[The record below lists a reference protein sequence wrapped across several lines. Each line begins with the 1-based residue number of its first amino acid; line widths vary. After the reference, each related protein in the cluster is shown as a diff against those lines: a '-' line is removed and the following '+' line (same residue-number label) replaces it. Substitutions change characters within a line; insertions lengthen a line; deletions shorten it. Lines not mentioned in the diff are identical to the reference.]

1 MRSLPLLISQE
12 WSVTLTTA
20 YFAALQKAFDSFDT
34 DGKGYIT
41 PETVGVIL
49 RMMGV
54 KISEKNLQEVIAET
68 DEDGS
73 GELEFEE
80 FVELAAKF
88 LIEED
93 EEALKEELREAFRIY
108 DKEGKLSIFCNGY
121 ITTNT
126 LKEILRELDNRL
138 TEEDLEGIIE
148 EVDEDG
154 SGTLDFDGEV
164 HGYDV
169 RVEGE
174 ESDQA

>member
-1 MRSLPLLISQE
+1 MDSLDEEQIG
-12 WSVTLTTA
+12 
-20 YFAALQKAFDSFDT
+20 ALQKAFDSFDT
-34 DGKGYIT
+34 DSKGFIT

-93 EEALKEELREAFRIY
+93 EEALKTELREAFRVY
-108 DKEGKLSIFCNGY
+108 DKEGNGY
-121 ITTNT
+121 ITTDV

-138 TEEDLEGIIE
+138 TEEDLDSIIE

-154 SGTLDFDGEV
+154 SGTLDFNEFMEMMNG
-164 HGYDV
+164 
-169 RVEGE
+169 
-174 ESDQA
+174 

>member
-1 MRSLPLLISQE
+1 MDSLDEEQIG
-12 WSVTLTTA
+12 
-20 YFAALQKAFDSFDT
+20 ALQKAFDSFDT
-34 DGKGYIT
+34 DSKGFIT

-93 EEALKEELREAFRIY
+93 EEALKTELREAFRVY
-108 DKEGKLSIFCNGY
+108 DKEGNGY
-121 ITTNT
+121 ITTDV

-138 TEEDLEGIIE
+138 TEEDLDSIIE

-154 SGTLDFDGEV
+154 SGTLDFDAGSL
-164 HGYDV
+164 
-169 RVEGE
+169 RKNTWP
-174 ESDQA
+174 

>member
-1 MRSLPLLISQE
+1 MDSLDEEQLG
-12 WSVTLTTA
+12 
-20 YFAALQKAFDSFDT
+20 ALKKAFDSFDT

-108 DKEGKLSIFCNGY
+108 DKGGNGY
-121 ITTNT
+121 ITTDT

-138 TEEDLEGIIE
+138 TEEELDGIIE

-154 SGTLDFDGEV
+154 SGTLDFDEFMDMMAG
-164 HGYDV
+164 
-169 RVEGE
+169 
-174 ESDQA
+174 

>member
-1 MRSLPLLISQE
+1 MDSLDEEQIG
-12 WSVTLTTA
+12 
-20 YFAALQKAFDSFDT
+20 ALQKAFDSFDT
-34 DGKGYIT
+34 DSKGFIT

-93 EEALKEELREAFRIY
+93 EEALKTELREAFRVY
-108 DKEGKLSIFCNGY
+108 DKEGNGY
-121 ITTNT
+121 ITTDV

-138 TEEDLEGIIE
+138 TEEDLDSIIE

-154 SGTLDFDGEV
+154 SGTLDFDEFMEMMAG
-164 HGYDV
+164 
-169 RVEGE
+169 
-174 ESDQA
+174 

>member
-1 MRSLPLLISQE
+1 KFPLSKRTSVTTHQLPLFLPSN
-12 WSVTLTTA
+12 SHYTCKH
-20 YFAALQKAFDSFDT
+20 ALQKAFDSFDT
-34 DGKGYIT
+34 DNKGYIT

-93 EEALKEELREAFRIY
+93 EEALKAELKEAFRVY
-108 DKEGKLSIFCNGY
+108 DREGNGY
-121 ITTNT
+121 ITTEV
-126 LKEILRELDNRL
+126 LREILRELDNRL
-138 TEEDLEGIIE
+138 TEEDLDNIIE

-154 SGTLDFDGEV
+154 SGTLDFD
-164 HGYDV
+164 V
-169 RVEGE
+169 RLRALVT
-174 ESDQA
+174 